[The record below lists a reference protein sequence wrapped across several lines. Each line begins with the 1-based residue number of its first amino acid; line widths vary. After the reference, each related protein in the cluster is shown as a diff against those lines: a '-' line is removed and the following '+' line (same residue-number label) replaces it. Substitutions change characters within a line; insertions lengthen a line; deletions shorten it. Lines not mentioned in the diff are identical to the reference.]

1 MFWRFGGYANIS
13 SLDTIL
19 DKPDVTVE
27 ELLEESDLIQ
37 ELKQQNSKLIEFLRD
52 EPVLKKLLK
61 YVVTDDAP
69 EIGKDGGSPSA
80 KEGEVKSPGI
90 SFFGKGKSRSRSKS
104 VTKKGEDGETEQEKK
119 EAQRKK
125 YAYVAAEVLSS
136 EVWSIT
142 EALLEHRND
151 LREFWQ
157 YMHTPAPLDPLQA
170 GYFTKVNEA
179 LLDKK
184 TEDMLAFFRSL
195 EGIVPA
201 MLQHVDC
208 PMVMDLLLKIISLE
222 KHEGGAGIV
231 DWLQTQD
238 IIPLLLGYLTPE
250 HNNATQTS
258 AGDFLKA
265 IITISANAT
274 TQDQSVIGPNELT
287 RQLVSEQCIQTLIGE
302 MLRGGN
308 ALTVGVGIII
318 EVIRK
323 NNSDYDVDSQV
334 GPEPKTSDPIYLG
347 TLLRQFARHVP
358 DFMHLIRSPS
368 SKKPD
373 LKAAFGRTIEPLGFD
388 RFKTCELM
396 AELLHCSNMG
406 LLNERGAE
414 EDVRKRDAERERL
427 KAEGKL
433 ATPRALI
440 SPVNDSSHD
449 EFASSVDSHGFHHAE
464 RPTDDE
470 MGEKVGEGRRLE
482 IQNASDEDGYE
493 KVNPRDAEELPDE
506 VNFDEVNEKAE
517 ESGLPALEKVDKRDP
532 SDPANQSPLNTDVPK
547 PLSPSKP
554 RSPLKTTM
562 HFDPPPTHA
571 ADSPTSSGVTDKV
584 GTFSM
589 DEDTVMT
596 EFGEEPT
603 DSDDEGPS
611 ELEKELAKDVD
622 RPAPLFARKEAPA
635 ADDSVDPILGSST
648 AHDGAQEEDNVD
660 QSIATIQGEDAPA
673 VSNGERMQYDTEADG
688 SPVVGD
694 LLKIRFVDYHV
705 VPTIL
710 DFFFRFPWNNFL
722 HNVVYDV
729 VQQVFNG
736 TLDRGYNRTVALD
749 LFKQIVG
756 TEAVPMEGLGLNST
770 KPITNRILDGQA
782 ASDRSQADKGM
793 RLGYMGHLTL
803 IAEEV
808 CKFGNRRPAES
819 LDQSVHDGVSQPEWI
834 RYVGGTLS
842 ETHDKDNAVL
852 GGVRPENA
860 IGLRNAGGLG
870 GGSGGIGS
878 GFTSNTTSALASAGI
893 GSGVTPEDSLA
904 MSEGTVGQSF
914 EINSG
919 TMLSGFG
926 EGGDEDEDE
935 MAEEEQRQQEREGGR
950 PTGGM
955 ARSHSAFSDDEQPD
969 ETLSPEPDKSG
980 PAASSSPSTS
990 SPSIPPPLN
999 IPPSRA
1005 RRQLAAR
1012 LAQKKRDLA
1021 EQEEDPDAADG
1032 EAVRFAQELPEE
1044 PRGVDLGGGGL
1055 VEGGEV
1061 AGLQITGLRSLGQ
1074 RGSASRF
1081 SGLFGSEDSSSEDGD
1096 EDEEEAGGDV
1106 GRGEAGGKAKGGFEG
1121 TEAAGAVAAGGV
1133 GRRRSQRER
1142 RPSTTEAKERKPLD
1156 DEDDDEDEDED
1167 EDGAVDLGAHGT
1179 GAQHQLHLGEGP
1191 FADPVEMSS
1200 EDDEEDDDDSEDE
1213 LVEIRPTRR
1222 TS

>member
-13 SLDTIL
+13 TLDTIL

-27 ELLEESDLIQ
+27 ELLDESDLIQ

-52 EPVLKKLLK
+52 EPVLKKLLT
-61 YVVTDDAP
+61 YVITDEAP
-69 EIGKDGGSPSA
+69 ETAKAEGKQDE
-80 KEGEVKSPGI
+80 KEEEVKSPGI
-90 SFFGKGKSRSRSKS
+90 SFFGGKGKGRSRSKS
-104 VTKKGEDGETEQEKK
+104 VQNQGQDNVETEQEKQ
-119 EAQRKK
+119 EAARKK

-142 EALLEHRND
+142 EALLENRDH
-151 LREFWQ
+151 LRDFWQ
-157 YMHTPAPLDPLQA
+157 YMHRPAPLDALQA

-184 TEDMLAFFRSL
+184 TEEMLAFFRSL
-195 EGIVPA
+195 DGIVPA

-231 DWLQTQD
+231 DWLQSQD
-238 IIPLLLGYLTPE
+238 IIPLLLSYLTPE

-287 RQLVSEQCIQTLIGE
+287 RQLVSEDCIKILIGE

-347 TLLRQFARHVP
+347 TLLRCFAKHVP

-373 LKAAFGRTIEPLGFD
+373 LKAAFGRKIEPLGFD

-433 ATPRALI
+433 ATPKAPT
-440 SPVNDSSHD
+440 SPAEGGSHD
-449 EFASSVDSHGFHHAE
+449 EFGSSVDSHGFHHAE
-464 RPTDDE
+464 RPTEDE
-470 MGEKVGEGRRLE
+470 MGEKPRLE
-482 IQNASDEDGYE
+482 VQNASDEDGFE
-493 KVNPRDAEELPDE
+493 KVSSREVEELPDE
-506 VNFDEVNEKAE
+506 VNFDEPGEKSDSSTIE
-517 ESGLPALEKVDKRDP
+517 MVDKSGREDTL
-532 SDPANQSPLNTDVPK
+532 SLDADVPA

-554 RSPLKTTM
+554 RSPTKGIP
-562 HFDPPPTHA
+562 HFDPPPTQAA
-571 ADSPTSSGVTDKV
+571 ADSPTTAGVTDKV
-584 GTFSM
+584 SSFSM

-603 DSDDEGPS
+603 DIDDDDGPS
-611 ELEKELAKDVD
+611 ELEKELAREVEMPK
-622 RPAPLFARKEAPA
+622 PLFAKKAQPA
-635 ADDSVDPILGSST
+635 VDPIQGPQD
-648 AHDGAQEEDNVD
+648 DGGEEDIDRSV
-660 QSIATIQGEDAPA
+660 ATIQGEEGE
-673 VSNGERMQYDTEADG
+673 VQENGERSPYDTEADG

-694 LLKIRFVDYHV
+694 LLKMRFVEHHV

-749 LFKQIVG
+749 LFKQIVASE
-756 TEAVPMEGLGLNST
+756 TVPMEGLGLHST
-770 KPITNRILDGQA
+770 KPITDRILDGQA
-782 ASDRSQADKGM
+782 ASDRSQQDKGM

-808 CKFGNRRPAES
+808 CKFGHRQPPES
-819 LDQSVHDGVSQPEWI
+819 LDQSVHDSVSKPEWL
-834 RYVGGTLS
+834 RYVDGTLS
-842 ETHDKDNAVL
+842 ETRDKDNAVL

-860 IGLRNAGGLG
+860 IGMRNAGLG
-870 GGSGGIGS
+870 GGGGGIGS
-878 GFTSNTTSALASAGI
+878 GFTNNSASALASAGI
-893 GSGVTPEDSLA
+893 GSGNVTAQDSLA

-926 EGGDEDEDE
+926 DGDDDED
-935 MAEEEQRQQEREGGR
+935 MLEEEQQTLDRAR
-950 PTGGM
+950 PEAT
-955 ARSHSAFSDDEQPD
+955 RSHSAFSDDEQP
-969 ETLSPEPDKSG
+969 EAQSPESDK
-980 PAASSSPSTS
+980 PST
-990 SPSIPPPLN
+990 IPPPLN

-1012 LAQKKRDLA
+1012 LAQKKKLA
-1021 EQEEDPDAADG
+1021 EADEDPDAADA
-1032 EAVRFAQELPEE
+1032 EALEIADQLPEDPE
-1044 PRGVDLGGGGL
+1044 AISLGSHDGQL
-1055 VEGGEV
+1055 VEGGTV
-1061 AGLQITGLRSLGQ
+1061 GGLQITGLRTVVG

-1081 SGLFGSEDSSSEDGD
+1081 SGLFGSEDSSSEDDDDDFD
-1096 EDEEEAGGDV
+1096 ED
-1106 GRGEAGGKAKGGFEG
+1106 
-1121 TEAAGAVAAGGV
+1121 AAGRDETSGRAEGDYEDIGATGGGV
-1133 GRRRSQRER
+1133 GRRRSQKGR
-1142 RPSTTEAKERKPLD
+1142 RPSTTEVKERVPLD
-1156 DEDDDEDEDED
+1156 DDDDNDDD
-1167 EDGAVDLGAHGT
+1167 DGGGLGSTMQG
-1179 GAQHQLHLGEGP
+1179 QLNLGEGP
-1191 FADPVEMSS
+1191 FADPAEMSS
-1200 EDDEEDDDDSEDE
+1200 EEDSDDE

-1222 TS
+1222 TSS

>member
-61 YVVTDDAP
+61 YVVTDDVA
-69 EIGKDGGSPSA
+69 ETGKDGGSPSA

-104 VTKKGEDGETEQEKK
+104 VTEKGEDGETEQEKK

-195 EGIVPA
+195 DGIVPA

-427 KAEGKL
+427 KRK
-433 ATPRALI
+433 
-440 SPVNDSSHD
+440 
-449 EFASSVDSHGFHHAE
+449 ASSRRHA
-464 RPTDDE
+464 R
-470 MGEKVGEGRRLE
+470 
-482 IQNASDEDGYE
+482 
-493 KVNPRDAEELPDE
+493 
-506 VNFDEVNEKAE
+506 
-517 ESGLPALEKVDKRDP
+517 
-532 SDPANQSPLNTDVPK
+532 
-547 PLSPSKP
+547 
-554 RSPLKTTM
+554 
-562 HFDPPPTHA
+562 
-571 ADSPTSSGVTDKV
+571 
-584 GTFSM
+584 
-589 DEDTVMT
+589 
-596 EFGEEPT
+596 
-603 DSDDEGPS
+603 
-611 ELEKELAKDVD
+611 
-622 RPAPLFARKEAPA
+622 
-635 ADDSVDPILGSST
+635 
-648 AHDGAQEEDNVD
+648 
-660 QSIATIQGEDAPA
+660 
-673 VSNGERMQYDTEADG
+673 
-688 SPVVGD
+688 
-694 LLKIRFVDYHV
+694 
-705 VPTIL
+705 
-710 DFFFRFPWNNFL
+710 
-722 HNVVYDV
+722 
-729 VQQVFNG
+729 
-736 TLDRGYNRTVALD
+736 
-749 LFKQIVG
+749 
-756 TEAVPMEGLGLNST
+756 
-770 KPITNRILDGQA
+770 
-782 ASDRSQADKGM
+782 
-793 RLGYMGHLTL
+793 
-803 IAEEV
+803 
-808 CKFGNRRPAES
+808 
-819 LDQSVHDGVSQPEWI
+819 
-834 RYVGGTLS
+834 
-842 ETHDKDNAVL
+842 
-852 GGVRPENA
+852 
-860 IGLRNAGGLG
+860 
-870 GGSGGIGS
+870 
-878 GFTSNTTSALASAGI
+878 
-893 GSGVTPEDSLA
+893 
-904 MSEGTVGQSF
+904 
-914 EINSG
+914 
-919 TMLSGFG
+919 
-926 EGGDEDEDE
+926 
-935 MAEEEQRQQEREGGR
+935 
-950 PTGGM
+950 
-955 ARSHSAFSDDEQPD
+955 
-969 ETLSPEPDKSG
+969 
-980 PAASSSPSTS
+980 
-990 SPSIPPPLN
+990 
-999 IPPSRA
+999 
-1005 RRQLAAR
+1005 
-1012 LAQKKRDLA
+1012 
-1021 EQEEDPDAADG
+1021 
-1032 EAVRFAQELPEE
+1032 
-1044 PRGVDLGGGGL
+1044 
-1055 VEGGEV
+1055 
-1061 AGLQITGLRSLGQ
+1061 
-1074 RGSASRF
+1074 
-1081 SGLFGSEDSSSEDGD
+1081 
-1096 EDEEEAGGDV
+1096 
-1106 GRGEAGGKAKGGFEG
+1106 
-1121 TEAAGAVAAGGV
+1121 
-1133 GRRRSQRER
+1133 
-1142 RPSTTEAKERKPLD
+1142 
-1156 DEDDDEDEDED
+1156 
-1167 EDGAVDLGAHGT
+1167 
-1179 GAQHQLHLGEGP
+1179 
-1191 FADPVEMSS
+1191 
-1200 EDDEEDDDDSEDE
+1200 
-1213 LVEIRPTRR
+1213 
-1222 TS
+1222 